1 VPHPAYGGRYQR
13 IRRQMLD
20 PPVPCAHCHRA
31 VATTLDHDPPIA
43 IHVHR
48 EGADCCR
55 LIPSCEPCN
64 RRGGVMVQEGR
75 WRPGVEVVD
84 LEPEPE
90 RDGLPVGDRRW
101 RVPWLLEL
109 VDNMPADATWPRL
122 MTVPHP
128 RAVGSL
134 GGEFV
139 EWAQARSGGV
149 FRWWQRLVAVRLLEV
164 DADGR
169 LVWEAALFSTARQV
183 GKSWLLRELCL
194 WRIHQGDRFGE
205 PQDVLHT
212 GKDLAVCKE
221 VQRPGRIWAKARA
234 HEFKV
239 REVNGQ
245 EEIERLEDGSRWMLR
260 AKEAV
265 YGYSVSL
272 GAVDEAWKVKAAS
285 VDEGLT
291 PTMAER
297 EQAQL
302 ALFSTAH
309 RLATALM
316 LDRRRVALDGLEV
329 GDGDLLIEWSA
340 PRGLDDDDRSGWRQ
354 ASPHWT
360 SRRERLVA
368 NAHKRMLAGEVDP
381 DEPDPVE
388 SFRAQWLNR
397 WPTRRADPSG
407 PSEPLLPPG
416 VWGRLQEPDV
426 SGSGAL
432 WVALEDDYGLGAAVA
447 CCRRTDDDRIE
458 VDGWLR
464 GDWDSAVADV
474 QRLAELH
481 TVRRVLVGASMID
494 RVPNTMRPVSEPR
507 AGPATRAGLAL
518 FRDLALNGVLVHD
531 VTTDELDETL
541 AMTMVREAPTGLF
554 LLSKGPTH
562 LVRAVVWALLAAH
575 KPAVMPAIR

>member
-1 VPHPAYGGRYQR
+1 
-13 IRRQMLD
+13 MLD
-20 PPVPCAHCHRA
+20 PPVACAHCRKQ
-31 VATTLDHDPPIA
+31 VATTLDHDPPLA
-43 IHVHR
+43 MHKHR

-55 LIPSCEPCN
+55 LIPSCEECN
-64 RRGGVMVQEGR
+64 RRGGVMVAEGR
-75 WRPGVEVVD
+75 WRPGVQLAD

-90 RDGLPVGDRRW
+90 RDGLPASARCW
-101 RVPWLLEL
+101 RVPWLREL
-109 VDNMPADATWPRL
+109 VAELPGDATWPRL

-139 EWAQARSGGV
+139 DWAQARSGGT

-164 DADGR
+164 DDDGR
-169 LVWEAALFSTARQV
+169 LVWETAIASTARQV

-194 WRIHQGDRFGE
+194 WRIHQGERFGE

-221 VQRPGRIWAKARA
+221 IQRPGRLWAKARA
-234 HEFKV
+234 DEFAV

-245 EEIERLEDGSRWMLR
+245 EQIERLEDGSRWMLR

-265 YGYSVSL
+265 YGYGASL
-272 GAVDEAWKVKAAS
+272 AVVDEAWRVRAS
-285 VDEGLT
+285 AVDEGLT

-309 RLATALM
+309 RRATALM
-316 LDRRRVALDGLEV
+316 LDRRRVALDALEA
-329 GDGDLLIEWSA
+329 GDGDLLVEWSA
-340 PRGLDDDDRSGWRQ
+340 PAGVDDDDRAGWRQ

-360 SRRERLVA
+360 GRRQRLIAKAHERMA
-368 NAHKRMLAGEVDP
+368 AGESDDP
-381 DEPDPVE
+381 DEPDPE
-388 SFRAQWLNR
+388 ASFRAQWLNQ
-397 WPTRRADPSG
+397 WPRKRADSSG
-407 PSEPLLPPG
+407 PTEPLLPSG
-416 VWGRLQEPDV
+416 VWGGLVERDV
-426 SGSGAL
+426 AGSGPV
-432 WVALEDDYGLGAAVA
+432 WIGLEDDYGMGAAVG
-447 CCRRTDDDRIE
+447 CVRRTDDDRLE

-494 RVPNTMRPVSEPR
+494 RVPSGLR
-507 AGPATRAGLAL
+507 AGAEARAGVATRAGLAL
-518 FRDLALNGVLVHD
+518 FRDLALGGHLVHD
-531 VTTDELDETL
+531 VTTGELDETI
-541 AMTMVREAPTGLF
+541 AITVVREAPTGLF

-575 KPAVMPAIR
+575 KPAVVPAIR